1 MKKKKGLIAG
11 IVILLILIGVYIGLK
26 VAGPKEKEEQTE
38 EKEITAFEVEAE
50 NISQVSIEND
60 GVLYTFVKEEDT
72 WKYAEDENLPL
83 NQDIISNII
92 SGLTSVKA
100 QRELMDV
107 ENFADYGLSEPKL
120 RATITAKNNEQ
131 TVLNFGDDNEAISG
145 TYMSIGNNEKI
156 YLVNSSL
163 KTDLQFE
170 KNDLAKME
178 ELPQIAVG
186 NIKKIEISSESGV
199 KTLQEEEVGGL
210 WTLYKEDGSQVSV
223 DTSKVNDYMNYF
235 SSLSLMKFI
244 SYDISD
250 LSAYGL
256 DNPKKITVSYEEEQ
270 ESKDAS
276 EETKGED
283 AEEEPI
289 MVAKEFVLLIGS
301 TDEDGNYYVKTAD
314 SSYIYTMAAS
324 TVDEMM
330 NLASDELVSSLV
342 TDYSLADLDKVT
354 IERTGETYVLTR
366 EETEVKKGD
375 SEETT
380 TETKYYLNDEEIQ
393 YEEISDF
400 YSKVS
405 GLEWQSM
412 TEGQN
417 GENAEITITFEKEGG
432 IQDKVAY
439 YSYDENFYLVT
450 KTDGS
455 QMLVNKMKV
464 REMIEAFDRM
474 IENWKK

>member
-1 MKKKKGLIAG
+1 M
-11 IVILLILIGVYIGLK
+11 
-26 VAGPKEKEEQTE
+26 
-38 EKEITAFEVEAE
+38 
-50 NISQVSIEND
+50 
-60 GVLYTFVKEEDT
+60 
-72 WKYAEDENLPL
+72 
-83 NQDIISNII
+83 
-92 SGLTSVKA
+92 
-100 QRELMDV
+100 
-107 ENFADYGLSEPKL
+107 
-120 RATITAKNNEQ
+120 
-131 TVLNFGDDNEAISG
+131 
-145 TYMSIGNNEKI
+145 
-156 YLVNSSL
+156 
-163 KTDLQFE
+163 
-170 KNDLAKME
+170 
-178 ELPQIAVG
+178 
-186 NIKKIEISSESGV
+186 
-199 KTLQEEEVGGL
+199 
-210 WTLYKEDGSQVSV
+210 
-223 DTSKVNDYMNYF
+223 
-235 SSLSLMKFI
+235 
-244 SYDISD
+244 
-250 LSAYGL
+250 
-256 DNPKKITVSYEEEQ
+256 
-270 ESKDAS
+270 
-276 EETKGED
+276 
-283 AEEEPI
+283 
-289 MVAKEFVLLIGS
+289 
-301 TDEDGNYYVKTAD
+301 KTAD

-417 GENAEITITFEKEGG
+417 GENAEITITFEKEAG

>member
-1 MKKKKGLIAG
+1 M
-11 IVILLILIGVYIGLK
+11 
-26 VAGPKEKEEQTE
+26 
-38 EKEITAFEVEAE
+38 
-50 NISQVSIEND
+50 D
-60 GVLYTFVKEEDT
+60 FV
-72 WKYAEDENLPL
+72 
-83 NQDIISNII
+83 
-92 SGLTSVKA
+92 
-100 QRELMDV
+100 
-107 ENFADYGLSEPKL
+107 
-120 RATITAKNNEQ
+120 
-131 TVLNFGDDNEAISG
+131 
-145 TYMSIGNNEKI
+145 
-156 YLVNSSL
+156 
-163 KTDLQFE
+163 
-170 KNDLAKME
+170 
-178 ELPQIAVG
+178 
-186 NIKKIEISSESGV
+186 
-199 KTLQEEEVGGL
+199 
-210 WTLYKEDGSQVSV
+210 
-223 DTSKVNDYMNYF
+223 
-235 SSLSLMKFI
+235 
-244 SYDISD
+244 SYDTNN
-250 LSAYGL
+250 LSSYGL
-256 DNPKKITVSYEEEQ
+256 DNPKKVTVFYEEEQ
-270 ESKDAS
+270 ESEDTS
-276 EETKGED
+276 EEAED
-283 AEEEPI
+283 ENAEEEEPV
-289 MVAKEFVLLIGS
+289 MVAKEFVLLVGN
-301 TDEDGNYYVKTAD
+301 TDENGNYYVKTAD